1 MNKGIFYAIAAYLLW
16 GFFPI
21 YWKALDHL
29 PATEILGNRIVWSL
43 FFVLGLLLVRRKWSW
58 LKPALG
64 DGRVLL
70 TFFLSGTILTVN
82 WYTYIWGVNIDRVV
96 ETSLGY
102 FINPLVSVLLGVL
115 FLRERLRWGQWTAVV
130 AAAIGVAYLTIL
142 YGQPP
147 WIAIILALS
156 FGIYGFIRKIAS
168 LPSLEGLFLETAI
181 LFLPALLYL
190 VYLQQQGGAGDWG
203 QMDGLTIFLLI
214 LSGVVTAVPLLLFSA
229 AARLIPLS
237 SIGILQYVAPVC
249 QFLIGVF
256 LYNEPFSQQQL
267 IGFSFIWL
275 ALIVY
280 SVEGVMHNRKQI
292 PTAVT

>member
-203 QMDGLTIFLLI
+203 QMDGLTIFLLV